1 VQDEYMSIKVHIH
14 PSLQYI
20 TDDRETVEV
29 NGSTVGECF
38 INLVEEYPALD
49 EWLYE
54 EKKKLSK
61 YIDIFVNDESAYPEE
76 LLRPVKDG
84 DEIYILM
91 QIAGG

>member
-1 VQDEYMSIKVHIH
+1 MSIKVHIH

-20 TDDRETVEV
+20 TDDREVVEV
-29 NGSTVGECF
+29 NGSNVGECF
-38 INLVEEYPALD
+38 KNLVEKYHELD
-49 EWLYE
+49 EWLFE
-54 EKKKLSK
+54 EKGKISK

-76 LLRPVKDG
+76 LAKSVKDG

>member
-1 VQDEYMSIKVHIH
+1 MSIKVHIH

-20 TDDRETVEV
+20 TDDREMFEV
-29 NGSTVGECF
+29 NGSTVGECLS
-38 INLVEEYPALD
+38 NLVAEYPDLE

-54 EKKKLSK
+54 EKEKLSK

-76 LLRPVKDG
+76 LKKPVKNG

>member
-1 VQDEYMSIKVHIH
+1 
-14 PSLQYI
+14 
-20 TDDRETVEV
+20 V
-29 NGSTVGECF
+29 NGSNVGECF
-38 INLVEEYPALD
+38 NNLVAEYPNLD

-54 EKKKLSK
+54 EKGKLSK

-76 LLRPVKDG
+76 LRKPVKDG